1 MPERAVTCPW
11 CEVKISLEPGN
22 WSYERSQV
30 VLHLARC
37 QKRPAKATTADV
49 NEAADRLA
57 EAPGNY

>member
-11 CEVKISLEPGN
+11 CNGRIELDRGA

-37 QKRPAKATTADV
+37 DKRPPAVTNTEV
-49 NEAADRLA
+49 NEAADRLTA
-57 EAPGNY
+57 GQGHF